1 LKQKRDERKKGTE
14 NKEWQKEGEEI
25 QKDIC
30 VCVCEDN
37 LVISFCLIWKFSLTK
52 DIKCNFLFNEDKVK
66 KND

>member
-14 NKEWQKEGEEI
+14 SKEWKKEGEEI

-37 LVISFCLIWKFSLTK
+37 LVISFCLI
-52 DIKCNFLFNEDKVK
+52 
-66 KND
+66 

>member
-1 LKQKRDERKKGTE
+1 MREKREQKVKNGRKKG
-14 NKEWQKEGEEI
+14 KRFKKI
-25 QKDIC
+25 F